1 MDSFSELLEEFYAGR
16 DRKERLRAKSQTL
29 HKTLTTLHS
38 RVVRKLAMQEKELAA
53 TYDRERLRQWGDIV
67 TANLYQIRRG
77 QSRLTAVNFY
87 DPEMQPIDIPLD
99 VTLSPQQNAAKY
111 YKAYNKAKHAEKFL
125 TQQLEAGRAEETY
138 LASVL
143 ESLSR
148 AESERDVSE
157 IRQELIQGGYVKNN
171 DKKKQMKQTPTRP
184 MRFRSSDGFEILV
197 GRNNRQNDELT
208 CKLAYKSDLWL
219 HTQKIHGSHVIIACA
234 GTRPPD
240 QTITEA
246 AQLAAYYSQ
255 ARQGQNVAVDLCP
268 VRQVK
273 KPNGAKPGMV
283 VYENY
288 NTVYVTPDPALPA
301 RLSVQE

>member
-1 MDSFSELLEEFYAGR
+1 M
-16 DRKERLRAKSQTL
+16 K
-29 HKTLTTLHS
+29 
-38 RVVRKLAMQEKELAA
+38 
-53 TYDRERLRQWGDIV
+53 I
-67 TANLYQIRRG
+67 
-77 QSRLTAVNFY
+77 
-87 DPEMQPIDIPLD
+87 
-99 VTLSPQQNAAKY
+99 KY